1 MDKRFGGLAHCI
13 DKRVGIAEGLLAG
26 FSAPIPEAALAAL
39 LEAFL
44 G

>member
-1 MDKRFGGLAHCI
+1 MDKRFEGLAHCI

-26 FSAPIPEAALAAL
+26 FSAPIPEAL